1 MNLLVKIAK
10 DKYVTVLKTTKN
22 LLDAVKMAFEQ
33 HYEPVLKSFDYHT
46 WRKERYYNEQI
57 DNFMKTF
64 LPLLDALYLSRLN
77 KKELLK
83 KIYGWI

>member
-10 DKYVTVLKTTKN
+10 EKYVTVLKTTKN
-22 LLDAVKMAFEQ
+22 LLDAIKMAFEQ